1 MLSQQRATHTSSRL
15 VSLVF
20 TSQPHCELLRLP
32 CLQCISPCTHLQK
45 QGAWLCTRTQHSPP
59 ASAAPSAPRYWPRR
73 AGSRAQGTCH
83 CSVHNIVQ
91 LVCKPAN
98 DHRAASRAQGTMTVG
113 DTVLF
118 LTLMAQL
125 YGPLNFFGTYYRVI
139 QQYMIDME
147 NLLQLLD
154 TPGGL
159 HAWVWHVKVTSYD
172 GLYALVRA
180 EHRAVSGRLGAAAAV
195 GAALCAGMYATRGT

>member
-1 MLSQQRATHTSSRL
+1 VLFSN
-15 VSLVF
+15 
-20 TSQPHCELLRLP
+20 
-32 CLQCISPCTHLQK
+32 THL
-45 QGAWLCTRTQHSPP
+45 AFWRSF
-59 ASAAPSAPRYWPRR
+59 
-73 AGSRAQGTCH
+73 AGAQG
-83 CSVHNIVQ
+83 S
-91 LVCKPAN
+91 
-98 DHRAASRAQGTMTVG
+98 MTVG

-159 HAWVWHVKVTSYD
+159 
-172 GLYALVRA
+172 
-180 EHRAVSGRLGAAAAV
+180 
-195 GAALCAGMYATRGT
+195 